1 MIELAIALTGV
12 VNSSINVGVEGIYSP
27 CPKILE
33 KMTDKIT
40 PITIPRQLALIIF
53 LNIFILDP

>member
-12 VNSSINVGVEGIYSP
+12 VNSSIKVGVEGMYSP
-27 CPKILE
+27 WPQILE

-40 PITIPRQLALIIF
+40 PIAIPRQLALIIF